1 MIKNKIQQQIYFK
14 IFLIF
19 TLLNTLQAQE
29 KHVNSPKLFIQG
41 NHNYSELKIQSII
54 KEEWEQYVKTRKL
67 HFIDDAVYILQ
78 NHYKNNGYSFVLV
91 DYEYEQDITIYVQE
105 YYPVVIQKITIQSA
119 TEQTLS
125 MPITELY
132 SLLTP
137 KPMTTPHY
145 LKQEILE
152 QDITNIKNYYKNR
165 SFLDVRVQLLIQY
178 KPEPPESQRAD
189 VQINIYEGAKHFL
202 TNLSF
207 QGNASFPAEELLQ
220 EKMPKPYI
228 PSMIQEYVR
237 KIKSH
242 YKNNAF
248 AKIEIK
254 TNVTQKEDNHQ
265 IHKTIHFVIKENRKY
280 TIKNIQIKGNQK
292 VNTSYIQTKLEIL
305 ENQLYNAQKIQQT
318 KKNLFN
324 TGLFLNVDIQEQYIE
339 QEQNIKEGTTN
350 LIILVQER
358 PDNTVNLSLGYDT
371 SYGVTAGI
379 EYEIL
384 SILGTGLK
392 TILSLDGTIVSSN
405 LTKRQAKI
413 EFVEP
418 EFLESS
424 TWSATYQIHGL
435 MEENPTYDSIEL
447 GGALLF
453 TKKFNTIYSLQLGYE
468 FTWTDISDIQDN
480 TVDTEEGTTI
490 FSVLSQKLF
499 VNYRDDNAYPTRGSY
514 HTLEFN
520 ESLTAICSD
529 VDYFKIHAQTSYYF
543 HLGHQIVLALSL
555 QAGAIIPFNNSDN
568 IPIQRRYFS
577 GGATTIRSFKEKQLP
592 PLNDQHKPIGGEA
605 IFLFSTELRIPIYN
619 SFGISPFYDTG
630 QIFQRFRRFK
640 DYRINK
646 LRHALGLSLWYQ
658 TPIGPIRLDFGF
670 NPDKQ
675 KHEKLFAW
683 FISIGFSF

>member
-78 NHYKNNGYSFVLV
+78 NHYKNNGYSFVQV

-105 YYPVVIQKITIQSA
+105 YYPVVIKKITIQSA

-125 MPITELY
+125 MPIAELY

-137 KPMTTPHY
+137 KPLTTPHY

-178 KPEPPESQRAD
+178 SPEPPESQRAD
-189 VQINIYEGAKHFL
+189 VQINIYEGPKYFL

-207 QGNASFPAEELLQ
+207 QGNNSFPAEQLLQ

-228 PSMIQEYVR
+228 PSMMQEYVR
-237 KIKSH
+237 KIKSY

-254 TNVTQKEDNHQ
+254 TNVSQKEDNHQ

-324 TGLFLNVDIQEQYIE
+324 TGLFLNVDIQEQYID
-339 QEQNIKEGTTN
+339 QEQNMKEGTTN

-418 EFLESS
+418 EFLE
-424 TWSATYQIHGL
+424 
-435 MEENPTYDSIEL
+435 
-447 GGALLF
+447 
-453 TKKFNTIYSLQLGYE
+453 
-468 FTWTDISDIQDN
+468 
-480 TVDTEEGTTI
+480 
-490 FSVLSQKLF
+490 
-499 VNYRDDNAYPTRGSY
+499 
-514 HTLEFN
+514 
-520 ESLTAICSD
+520 
-529 VDYFKIHAQTSYYF
+529 
-543 HLGHQIVLALSL
+543 
-555 QAGAIIPFNNSDN
+555 
-568 IPIQRRYFS
+568 
-577 GGATTIRSFKEKQLP
+577 
-592 PLNDQHKPIGGEA
+592 
-605 IFLFSTELRIPIYN
+605 
-619 SFGISPFYDTG
+619 
-630 QIFQRFRRFK
+630 
-640 DYRINK
+640 
-646 LRHALGLSLWYQ
+646 
-658 TPIGPIRLDFGF
+658 
-670 NPDKQ
+670 
-675 KHEKLFAW
+675 
-683 FISIGFSF
+683 